1 MESNVEKEDRNR
13 DLEIKLKQYVLKN
26 SFLLYFWRQ
35 FISTVKQYIYIYAL
49 ILQSVE
55 MMKEEI
61 SRRFEEISKDLQA
74 SEKDYKL
81 LRIEFEKGNKR

>member
-61 SRRFEEISKDLQA
+61 SRLFEEISKDLQA

>member
-13 DLEIKLKQYVLKN
+13 DLERKLKQYVLKN